1 MNIKK
6 KLTIVIPSYNEQDYI
21 ENTIASL
28 VKQIG
33 IKGTKVI
40 ISDNHSTDKTRELV
54 SILSESYKDILKI
67 EIIDGG
73 NVSQGRNNGA
83 KMVNTDYILFI
94 DSDVM
99 FFNNNVINDTLN
111 EMIEKKLDLITCRTK
126 SYGKDFR
133 TKLIFKIFNP
143 INKITSK
150 KNPFAIGTYFM
161 TKTDKFYEYGM
172 FDESLNHSEDYLLSN
187 KYNPKKFKI
196 SKHYVG
202 QDDRRFK
209 KMGYIGMVKL
219 VLKGFLNRKNNNF
232 FKEDHG
238 YWK

>member
-150 KNPFAIGTYFM
+150 KKSFRHWDLFY
-161 TKTDKFYEYGM
+161 DK
-172 FDESLNHSEDYLLSN
+172 N
-187 KYNPKKFKI
+187 
-196 SKHYVG
+196 
-202 QDDRRFK
+202 
-209 KMGYIGMVKL
+209 
-219 VLKGFLNRKNNNF
+219 
-232 FKEDHG
+232 
-238 YWK
+238 